1 MKNNIVSIDAV
12 IRRIEINGYIVCTEL
27 NGYMEDY
34 EYDNIIYYLKQYKN
48 LENRINKA
56 IEFIEKNSKQCLT
69 NKIDEQPTKVIGKF
83 MWHIDDLLD
92 ILKESG
98 E

>member
-12 IRRIEINGYIVCTEL
+12 IRRIEINGYIDCTEL

-34 EYDNIIYYLKQYKN
+34 EYDNIIYYLKKYKD
-48 LENRINKA
+48 LQSRIDKA
-56 IEFIEKNSKQCLT
+56 LNFIDCHFKEMVA
-69 NKIDEQPTKVIGKF
+69 DEEAQKLKS
-83 MWHIDDLLD
+83 